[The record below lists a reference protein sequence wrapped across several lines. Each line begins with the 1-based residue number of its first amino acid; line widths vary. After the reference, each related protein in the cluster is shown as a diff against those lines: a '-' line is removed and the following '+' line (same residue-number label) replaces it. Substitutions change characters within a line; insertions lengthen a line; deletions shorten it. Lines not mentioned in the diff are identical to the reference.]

1 MNLARI
7 EELELQYLCRQ
18 GVFNVYKT
26 ADSIKFENKM
36 WDGQDFGNTHF
47 EHAHFK
53 QCSFANANSVSA
65 N

>member
-26 ADSIKFENKM
+26 AISIKFENKM

-47 EHAHFK
+47 EYVHFK